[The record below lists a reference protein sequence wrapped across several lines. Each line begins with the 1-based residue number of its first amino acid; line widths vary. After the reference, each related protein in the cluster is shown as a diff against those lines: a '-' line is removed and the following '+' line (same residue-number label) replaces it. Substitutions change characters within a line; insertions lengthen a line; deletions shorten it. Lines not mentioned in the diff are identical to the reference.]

1 MIFKLEIFK
10 SYILAKK
17 EVKHSL
23 IDFRVMLTIVIS
35 TLVFY
40 PGLMIGVTYFQEKSL
55 DAAQS
60 NIPTIAL
67 EKNDARFIRENFQ
80 TIPFIIY
87 EGDRKK
93 EVLLDDEI
101 EGIMNLARNGSK
113 IKVSYQYK
121 ANSPKS
127 LASYEKVKAWF
138 SLIEKNQ
145 LNDFINSLENIDT
158 TSLYDFKFQSTDV
171 TPESQR
177 SQLVSIIPY
186 IILIGVIAGI
196 MGIGVDNTAGEKERN
211 TLVTLLTS
219 SQSSSEIALGKVLS
233 TSFFGIITSLL
244 TITGFIV
251 GSLIS
256 ANMLDMENLINI
268 DIVNF
273 FLLLTIL
280 FPISLF
286 FSNIILILGIFS
298 KNVKEANSYIMP
310 LYIVIIF
317 VGFISTMMEKGTDLK
332 LALIPVVNSVLSIKS
347 ILINEISTSFISIS
361 ILSTIF
367 YTILLMMIF
376 IQLFKKEKYTLG

>member
-1 MIFKLEIFK
+1 M
-10 SYILAKK
+10 
-17 EVKHSL
+17 
-23 IDFRVMLTIVIS
+23 
-35 TLVFY
+35 
-40 PGLMIGVTYFQEKSL
+40 
-55 DAAQS
+55 
-60 NIPTIAL
+60 
-67 EKNDARFIRENFQ
+67 
-80 TIPFIIY
+80 
-87 EGDRKK
+87 
-93 EVLLDDEI
+93 
-101 EGIMNLARNGSK
+101 
-113 IKVSYQYK
+113 
-121 ANSPKS
+121 
-127 LASYEKVKAWF
+127 
-138 SLIEKNQ
+138 
-145 LNDFINSLENIDT
+145 
-158 TSLYDFKFQSTDV
+158 
-171 TPESQR
+171 
-177 SQLVSIIPY
+177 
-186 IILIGVIAGI
+186 
-196 MGIGVDNTAGEKERN
+196 
-211 TLVTLLTS
+211 
-219 SQSSSEIALGKVLS
+219 
-233 TSFFGIITSLL
+233 
-244 TITGFIV
+244 